1 MSILDAVE
9 DVKSRSGTPDEVP
22 TVPTSSN
29 PEENVCPICHEEF
42 DQFYKQDFTDLA
54 AAEGKKKQLSDKS
67 AGTELSNHYWMQ
79 FLFNMIITLIFFI
92 KRCDPMKHPRK
103 KMMKVDDGI

>member
-67 AGTELSNHYWMQ
+67 AGTEFGCSFY
-79 FLFNMIITLIFFI
+79 LI
-92 KRCDPMKHPRK
+92 
-103 KMMKVDDGI
+103 

>member
-1 MSILDAVE
+1 MCHSQPPKGLAALCFLDAVE
-9 DVKSRSGTPDEVP
+9 DFKSRSGTPDEVP

-54 AAEGKKKQLSDKS
+54 AAEGKRKQLSDKS
-67 AGTELSNHYWMQ
+67 AGTELMQ
-79 FLFNMIITLIFFI
+79 FLFNMIITLIFSLS
-92 KRCDPMKHPRK
+92 DATQ
-103 KMMKVDDGI
+103 

>member
-29 PEENVCPICHEEF
+29 PDENVCPICHEEF

-54 AAEGKKKQLSDKS
+54 AAEGKRKQNTNKS
-67 AGTELSNHYWMQ
+67 PGTEFSCIGCSFY
-79 FLFNMIITLIFFI
+79 LI
-92 KRCDPMKHPRK
+92 
-103 KMMKVDDGI
+103 

>member
-54 AAEGKKKQLSDKS
+54 AAEGKRKQLSDKS
-67 AGTELSNHYWMQ
+67 AGTELSYSCIGCS
-79 FLFNMIITLIFFI
+79 FYLIW
-92 KRCDPMKHPRK
+92 
-103 KMMKVDDGI
+103 

>member
-1 MSILDAVE
+1 MSVLDAVE

-42 DQFYKQDFTDLA
+42 DQFYKQDFTDIA
-54 AAEGKKKQLSDKS
+54 AAEGKR
-67 AGTELSNHYWMQ
+67 SNPRIDQ
-79 FLFNMIITLIFFI
+79 QKLNFLMDIVFI
-92 KRCDPMKHPRK
+92 
-103 KMMKVDDGI
+103 

>member
-54 AAEGKKKQLSDKS
+54 AAEGKRKQLSDKS
-67 AGTELSNHYWMQ
+67 PGTELCNQQ

-92 KRCDPMKHPRK
+92 KRCDRMKHPRK

>member
-1 MSILDAVE
+1 MSWWYLYFVILQIFSILDAVE

-54 AAEGKKKQLSDKS
+54 AAEGKRKQLSDKS
-67 AGTELSNHYWMQ
+67 AGTALSNHFSCIGCSFY
-79 FLFNMIITLIFFI
+79 LI
-92 KRCDPMKHPRK
+92 
-103 KMMKVDDGI
+103 